1 MRFNPSQLTYMHPH
15 KLSKT
20 ESTVNTQ
27 IEPDLRIMIVD
38 DDIDLLRAMVPLVA
52 SWGLSVVSFDK
63 FEAARD
69 ELMAGI
75 EADAL
80 LVDVRIGSFNGLHL
94 VYLAR
99 HLRPTMT
106 LVVMSGFDDPVI
118 RTDTEKAGARFL
130 LKPVPSVAL
139 QQLLFREAV

>member
-1 MRFNPSQLTYMHPH
+1 
-15 KLSKT
+15 
-20 ESTVNTQ
+20 
-27 IEPDLRIMIVD
+27 MIVD

-63 FEAARD
+63 FEAARA

-80 LVDVRIGSFNGLHL
+80 VVDVRIGSFNGLHL
-94 VYLAR
+94 VYMAR
-99 HLRPTMT
+99 YLRPTMT

-139 QQLLFREAV
+139 QQMLLS

>member
-1 MRFNPSQLTYMHPH
+1 MHPH
-15 KLSKT
+15 KLSKK
-20 ESTVNTQ
+20 ESTANSHL
-27 IEPDLRIMIVD
+27 EPELRIMIVD

-63 FEAARD
+63 FEAARA

-99 HLRPTMT
+99 HLRSTMT
-106 LVVMSGFDDPVI
+106 LVVAGGCLRSANFTSL
-118 RTDTEKAGARFL
+118 RDT
-130 LKPVPSVAL
+130 
-139 QQLLFREAV
+139 